1 MDHWHAESLLIRII
15 SIFCRISGIFSLF
28 SWSAAAWVVHPSAS
42 FPSDSAPCS
51 LPPNRHS
58 LSAARPPSPQ
68 LSFPTMKQENTG
80 GGGRGRSWP
89 ALHPHLVAS
98 RSITY
103 ACFISTVCLLHV
115 PRPPSFLPSRLVT
128 VCIHANVCRFSRLTV
143 KVSRLPSSWPSPET
157 SAIFNPLP
165 PSERRWKV
173 MDVASTSSDYSW
185 YLTE

>member
-80 GGGRGRSWP
+80 GGGRRAILTRSSSSP
-89 ALHPHLVAS
+89 RGFTLYYLCVLHLDRVFAA
-98 RSITY
+98 RS
-103 ACFISTVCLLHV
+103 S
-115 PRPPSFLPSRLVT
+115 PSIVPSRLVT